1 MHFDK
6 YWRDKR
12 PDAGPLPA
20 LFQRETAEGLRRNP
34 ASLYPLLASDFPL
47 NDANSF
53 TGLRN

>member
-20 LFQRETAEGLRRNP
+20 LFQRETAESIDSTARPSIPSWHSG
-34 ASLYPLLASDFPL
+34 FPI
-47 NDANSF
+47 NDANNF
-53 TGLRN
+53 TGLRK